1 MGLFD
6 KALKKGLGK
15 VVGDAVGDVVK
26 SLGDALD
33 IDTINKPAQTQTQP
47 QQNYQQPVYAA
58 APVQVNIRAEMPG
71 ILAQEFAAYAAAPN
85 VSAVTWGV
93 TSGPCKPFDYCLCA
107 NGRVV
112 AAIMLTDHNRD
123 RNSAYLNAKAACK
136 AAGVP
141 FINFYT
147 HMPNERSYVVNR
159 IKSFLS

>member
-26 SLGDALD
+26 SLEDALD
-33 IDTINKPAQTQTQP
+33 IDVTSNNNSNQSVSQP
-47 QQNYQQPVYAA
+47 QQPAYSQRSDSL
-58 APVQVNIRAEMPG
+58 NIRAEIQS
-71 ILAQEFAAYAAAPN
+71 ILAQEFPAYTVAPN
-85 VSAVTWGV
+85 VSGVTWGV
-93 TSGPCKPFDYCLCA
+93 VAEPCKPYDYCLCA
-107 NGRVV
+107 NGRIA

-123 RNSAYLNAKAACK
+123 NNTAYRNAKAACK
-136 AAGVP
+136 ACGVP

-159 IKSFLS
+159 IKSFLA